1 MKTRVFCS
9 WEVSFFCLLTFL
21 RRVELASIES
31 KLLSSF
37 FDNIHVLPCA
47 FMCIH
52 VHPCAFMCIQV
63 HSRIPVTS
71 FKSQIII
78 KIIKSK
84 RNLREISENKKFFK
98 LKRDKKKRKHQKYF
112 KNFNIQNENAN
123 TVNCDSDTCFLLL
136 LRPKRH

>member
-1 MKTRVFCS
+1 MKTRIFCS

-52 VHPCAFMCIQV
+52 VLPCAFMCIHVHPCAFMCIQV
-63 HSRIPVTS
+63 HSRLPVTS
-71 FKSQIII
+71 FESQIII
-78 KIIKSK
+78 KIIMSK
-84 RNLREISENKKFFK
+84 RNLREISEKNFFFK
-98 LKRDKKKRKHQKYF
+98 LKRDKKQKHQKYF
-112 KNFNIQNENAN
+112 KNFNNQNENAN
-123 TVNCDSDTCFLLL
+123 TVQL
-136 LRPKRH
+136 